1 MGHYTVLDVQ
11 KNHLSSEIEKMRTE
25 IPCSTN
31 NPSPTADPLENLSEL
46 VASLEYQLYQLDQS
60 LTQSRSW
67 TANDATVSISES
79 VVKLFYQDDRDGRV
93 TDQVQAVVIVDDH
106 QRQLIDQINDQK
118 LAFKSAV
125 SQLRQANPQ
134 QLSHWQHS
142 VFNHGASGRHLL
154 AEHQVGRLHLK
165 QTWRRLN
172 VIDQTVDKIQFAWY
186 KSGRSITKLS
196 QQDVLDRLL
205 RAEKQGR
212 PIAND
217 WKIMANTRSTDVFA
231 LVQTQAPLIRA
242 NVFLE
247 SGERFALNASTPLF
261 LAAQTTLPK
270 ITPATALNETK
281 TRQTRSDT
289 KIEAKP
295 FLDVLRVHR
304 YTK

>member
-1 MGHYTVLDVQ
+1 MP
-11 KNHLSSEIEKMRTE
+11 TE

-31 NPSPTADPLENLSEL
+31 NPSSAADPFESLSEL
-46 VASLEYQLYQLDQS
+46 VSNLEYELYQLDQS
-60 LTQSRSW
+60 FTQSASW
-67 TANDATVSISES
+67 TANDATVTISES
-79 VVKLFYQDDRDGRV
+79 LVKLFYQDDRDGRV
-93 TDQVQAVVIVDDH
+93 TDQVQAVVIIDD
-106 QRQLIDQINDQK
+106 QQQQLIDQINNHK
-118 LAFKSAV
+118 SAFKNAV
-125 SQLRQANPQ
+125 SQLRRANPS

-142 VFNHGASGRHLL
+142 VFNHGARGRNLL

-172 VIDQTVDKIQFAWY
+172 VIDQSVDKIQFAWY

-217 WKIMANTRSTDVFA
+217 WKTMANTQPTDVFA

-281 TRQTRSDT
+281 TRQSRSDT
-289 KIEAKP
+289 KIEARP
-295 FLDVLRVHR
+295 FLDALRVHR